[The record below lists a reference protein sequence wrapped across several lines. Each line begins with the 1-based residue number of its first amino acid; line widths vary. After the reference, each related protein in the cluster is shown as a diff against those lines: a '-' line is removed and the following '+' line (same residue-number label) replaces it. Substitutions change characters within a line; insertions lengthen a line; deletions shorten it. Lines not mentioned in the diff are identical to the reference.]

1 MFGTLIVALP
11 SRHEG
16 GRLHIR
22 HGGDQVTV
30 DFSAETYRHDFQHAA
45 FFADC
50 EHEVVPVKSGYRL
63 CAVFNLVLEE
73 GDPASLNVTAD
84 DHAGP
89 LAALLKKVALG
100 QDVGNPTVILLQHQ
114 YTEANSSL
122 RKLKGGDRQR
132 AAALFAAA
140 GKAGLTARLAFATL
154 YQMGGLEDGYDY
166 GSRHHRSSRGYDD
179 PDEGTMGEV
188 YEESLELDH
197 WRDAGDRKVT
207 MGSFPVS
214 LEEVITAEDFSRI
227 DPDEKAGEGYT
238 GNAGCTMEYWY
249 RRAAVARLKPVEI
262 SKWEAQKF
270 AKPSAREHHTR
281 CSAPKT
287 TDPTNTS
294 GNGAKR
300 TESCCASCKHTE
312 LIASTIYTPPVEL

>member
-1 MFGTLIVALP
+1 
-11 SRHEG
+11 
-16 GRLHIR
+16 
-22 HGGDQVTV
+22 
-30 DFSAETYRHDFQHAA
+30 
-45 FFADC
+45 
-50 EHEVVPVKSGYRL
+50 
-63 CAVFNLVLEE
+63 
-73 GDPASLNVTAD
+73 
-84 DHAGP
+84 
-89 LAALLKKVALG
+89 
-100 QDVGNPTVILLQHQ
+100 
-114 YTEANSSL
+114 
-122 RKLKGGDRQR
+122 
-132 AAALFAAA
+132 
-140 GKAGLTARLAFATL
+140 
-154 YQMGGLEDGYDY
+154 
-166 GSRHHRSSRGYDD
+166 
-179 PDEGTMGEV
+179 
-188 YEESLELDH
+188 
-197 WRDAGDRKVT
+197 